1 MASNISVESALQ
13 SYTLFNATDIKNFII
28 QQLENSENSSFD
40 GCSYLGANMNAFI
53 DTLAVLL
60 QQILFHFSV
69 NTSEASF
76 TTATLYESMNK
87 LVGIMNY
94 KMVGKQTSMLPVKF
108 VIDVARL
115 LADKS
120 STSSKPSQITIP
132 RFTQCTYNSTY
143 YLKDEIIIPITDNLT
158 EDTVEVDAILHE
170 GSLYENSSFIANGD
184 EFETF
189 IIIFDIQS

>member
-13 SYTLFNATDIKNFII
+13 SYALFNATDIKNFII
-28 QQLENSENSSFD
+28 RQLENTENGSFE
-40 GCSYLGANMNAFI
+40 GCSYLGSNMNAFI

-69 NTSEASF
+69 NISEASF
-76 TTATLYESMNK
+76 TTANLYESMNK

-108 VIDVARL
+108 EIDVARL
-115 LADKS
+115 IADKS
-120 STSSKPSQITIP
+120 TTSSKPSQITIP

-143 YLKDEIIIPITDNLT
+143 YLKDEIVIPITNDIGNT
-158 EDTVEVDAILHE
+158 IEIDAILHE
-170 GSLYENSSFIANGD
+170 GSLYENFSFLSNGD

-189 IIIFDIQS
+189 IIKEELLLI